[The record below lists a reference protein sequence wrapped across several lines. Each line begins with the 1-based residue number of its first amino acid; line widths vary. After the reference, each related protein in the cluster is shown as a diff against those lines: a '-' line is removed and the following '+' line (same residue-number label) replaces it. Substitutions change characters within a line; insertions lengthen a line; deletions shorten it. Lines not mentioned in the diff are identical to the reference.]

1 MVHNKFEIYA
11 HNMNNIGGVYMDKN
25 KKEKHQ
31 KINFSEDKTKYGE
44 YISSLF
50 GWIPLSKQKE
60 RADELD
66 KITKNN
72 KNNEN

>member
-1 MVHNKFEIYA
+1 
-11 HNMNNIGGVYMDKN
+11 MDKN